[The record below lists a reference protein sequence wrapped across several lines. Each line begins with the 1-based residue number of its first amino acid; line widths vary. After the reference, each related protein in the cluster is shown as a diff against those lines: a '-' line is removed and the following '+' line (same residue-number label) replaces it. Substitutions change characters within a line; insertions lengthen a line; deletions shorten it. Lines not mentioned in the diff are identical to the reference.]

1 MRRGRMVICIDF
13 DGTIVDHK
21 YPEIGSL
28 KKGAREVINELFQK
42 HEIVIFTCRS
52 NSNSSKDDLHKAKK
66 FLEMNG
72 ILFDEINE
80 NASDVTFGCWPKL
93 YADIYIDDRS
103 LFFVDDWDK
112 IREELIRKGAL

>member
-1 MRRGRMVICIDF
+1 MVICIDF

-28 KKGAREVINELFQK
+28 KKGAREVINELFQM

-72 ILFDEINE
+72 ILFDKINE
-80 NASDVTFGCWPKL
+80 NASAVTFGCWPKL

-112 IREELIRKGAL
+112 IREALIRKGAL